1 MFDLLLKHP
10 PSPLQELSSTLL
22 EEKGVQVFVKRDD
35 QLHLEAMG
43 HDDAF
48 CGNKWRKLKYNLLK
62 AKELQATTILTF
74 GGAFSNHIAAVAAA
88 GKIFNFKTIGIIRG
102 ERLPSLNPT
111 LRFAENCEMQLKY
124 ISRSAYRE
132 KNTAIFKSS
141 LTEEFGSFYSI
152 PEGGTNDLALKGAA
166 EIPVEIEEQLD
177 RLPDYI
183 CGCCGTGGTLGGVIW
198 GLHEKSKALGFSVL
212 KGDFH
217 TQEIQQLL
225 SSNYDKV
232 PTNWH
237 IQTDYHFGGY
247 AKYKS
252 ELIDFI
258 NHFKSKHHIA
268 LDPIYTGKMFYGI
281 FDLIQKDYFP
291 KGSTI
296 VAIHSGGL
304 QGIAGFNERF
314 GDLLDL

>member
-1 MFDLLLKHP
+1 MFDLLLQHP
-10 PSPLQELSSTLL
+10 PSPIQELSNALL
-22 EEKGVQVFVKRDD
+22 EEKEVQLFVKRDD

-43 HDDAF
+43 HNDAF

-62 AKELQATTILTF
+62 AKELQATTLLTF

-88 GKIFNFKTIGIIRG
+88 GEIFNFKTIGIIRG
-102 ERLPSLNPT
+102 ERPSSLNPT
-111 LRFAENCEMQLKY
+111 LRFAESCEMQLKY

-132 KNTAIFKSS
+132 KDSATFQS
-141 LTEEFGSFYSI
+141 LLNEEFGSFYSI

-166 EIPVEIEEQLD
+166 EIPIEIEQQLGL
-177 RLPDYI
+177 LPNYI

-232 PTNWH
+232 PKNWQV
-237 IQTDYHFGGY
+237 QTDYHFGGY
-247 AKYKS
+247 AKYKL

-258 NHFKSKHHIA
+258 NHFKSNYQIA
-268 LDPIYTGKMFYGI
+268 LDPVYTGKMFYGI

-314 GDLLDL
+314 GNLIDL

>member
-1 MFDLLLKHP
+1 MIDLLLKHS
-10 PSPLQELSSTLL
+10 PSPIQKLFSSLL
-22 EEKGVQVFVKRDD
+22 EEKEAQLFVKRDD

-62 AKELQATTILTF
+62 AKELQASTLLTF

-102 ERLPSLNPT
+102 ECPPTLNPT
-111 LRFAENCEMQLKY
+111 LRFAKSCGMRLKY
-124 ISRSAYRE
+124 VSRSAYRE
-132 KNTAIFKSS
+132 KDSTTFRSS
-141 LTEEFGSFYSI
+141 LVAEFGSFYSI

-166 EIPVEIEEQLD
+166 EIPAEIEQQLG

-183 CGCCGTGGTLGGVIW
+183 CACCGTGGTLGGMIG

-217 TQEIQQLL
+217 TQEIQRLL
-225 SSNYDKV
+225 SSKYDKV
-232 PTNWH
+232 PMNWQ
-237 IQTDYHFGGY
+237 IQTNYHFGGY
-247 AKYKS
+247 AKYKTD
-252 ELIDFI
+252 LIDFI

-281 FDLIQKDYFP
+281 FDLLQKGYFP

-314 GDLLDL
+314 GDLIDL